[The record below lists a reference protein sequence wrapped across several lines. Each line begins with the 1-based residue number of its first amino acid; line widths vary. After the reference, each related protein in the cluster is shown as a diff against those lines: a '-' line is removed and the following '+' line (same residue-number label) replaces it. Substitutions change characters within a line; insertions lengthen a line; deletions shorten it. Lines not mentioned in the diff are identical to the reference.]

1 MQPVRIGGLRLQQ
14 RKTAGLCSGEVFELA
29 TTAAMKRQFALV
41 ALALGFVGTAQAESQ
56 TNVEDAPQNPLA
68 TPWSRPQPTYRFID
82 PGLAPSISDNPIAAV
97 GSNVIYLNN
106 CKAAGSCTITPGN
119 ENSAMNR
126 SSIPEQVSTVQ
137 PFAYSDAVWNQVVQC
152 VRDTYAPFNVQI
164 VTERPT
170 TPGYHMA
177 IVAGRPQDVQM
188 QNGVG
193 GVSPFSCGFIN
204 GGISYSFANIYGG
217 DVDETCWTV
226 AQETAH
232 SWGLDHKFD
241 NKDPMTYLQSGPT
254 RKTFQNMAGSCGE
267 FQARSCQC
275 GGSTMNSYQAI
286 LSTFG
291 PSGPPTPPTVAITA
305 PTNGAIVDAGFPVRA
320 DIMDGQGVSRA
331 ELFVDNTKVATI
343 TAAPWVF
350 NAPATLSQGN
360 HVVKVVG
367 YDIGGAAGEAT
378 ITVSIGHPCDSDHA
392 CSDSTNAC
400 VDGRC
405 VPGSG
410 VDGGLGT
417 ACTDNTECRSGQCA
431 SDGAGNSFCV
441 ESCNPESD
449 GCPGDFGCIQ
459 AGTGGVCWPGAGDG
473 GGCSSSDPSGGV
485 MFLGVGLGALL
496 ITRRR
501 RRR

>member
-1 MQPVRIGGLRLQQ
+1 
-14 RKTAGLCSGEVFELA
+14 
-29 TTAAMKRQFALV
+29 MKRQFALV
-41 ALALGFVGTAQAESQ
+41 ALTLSMGSIAYAESQ

-68 TPWSRPQPTYRFID
+68 TPWSRPQATYRFID
-82 PGLAPSISDNPIAAV
+82 PGLTPDLGDPSPVAHVAA
-97 GSNVIYLNN
+97 GANVIYLNN
-106 CKAAGSCTITPGN
+106 CKPNGCMVTPGG
-119 ENSAMNR
+119 ENSSQNR
-126 SSIPEQVSTVQ
+126 SSIPDQASTVQ
-137 PFAYSDAVWNQVVQC
+137 AFAYSDAVWQQVVQC
-152 VRDTYAPFNVQI
+152 VRETYAPFNVQI

-170 TPGYHMA
+170 QPGYHMA

-188 QNGVG
+188 QQGVG
-193 GVSPFSCGFIN
+193 GVSPFTCGFIT

-241 NKDPMTYLQSGPT
+241 NKDPMTYLQSGPS
-254 RKTFQNMAGSCGE
+254 RKAFQNMAGSCGE
-267 FQARSCQC
+267 FQARGCQC

-291 PSGPPTPPTVAITA
+291 ASGPPTPPTVTITA
-305 PTNGAIVDAGFPVRA
+305 PANNSSVDAGFPVRA

-331 ELFVDNTKVATI
+331 ELYIDNNKVATVN
-343 TAAPWVF
+343 AAPWVF
-350 NAPATLSQGN
+350 NAPASITAQGN
-360 HVVKVVG
+360 HLVKVIG
-367 YDIGGAAGEAT
+367 YDIAGTPGEAT
-378 ITVSIGHPCDSDHA
+378 VTVAIGHPCDDDHA

-417 ACTDNTECRSGQCA
+417 VCTDNAQCKSGQCA
-431 SDGAGNSFCV
+431 SDAQGNKYCV
-441 ESCNPESD
+441 ETCNPDND
-449 GCPGDFGCIQ
+449 GCPGDFGCIE
-459 AGTGGVCWPGAGDG
+459 AGTGGVCWPGAGGG
-473 GGCSSSDPSGGV
+473 GGCSTSDSNDGV
-485 MFLGVGLGALL
+485 IFFGLGLGALL

-501 RRR
+501 RR

>member
-1 MQPVRIGGLRLQQ
+1 
-14 RKTAGLCSGEVFELA
+14 
-29 TTAAMKRQFALV
+29 MKRQFALV
-41 ALALGFVGTAQAESQ
+41 ALTLGMGSIANAETQA
-56 TNVEDAPQNPLA
+56 NVEDAPQNPLA
-68 TPWSRPQPTYRFID
+68 TPWSRPQATYRFID
-82 PGLAPSISDNPIAAV
+82 PGLVTNIGDDGNNVEHVAN
-97 GSNVIYLNN
+97 NVIYLNN
-106 CKAAGSCTITPGN
+106 CKATNGCQVSPGG
-119 ENSAMNR
+119 ENSSQNR
-126 SSIPEQVSTVQ
+126 SSIPDQASTVQ
-137 PFAYSDAVWNQVVQC
+137 AFAYSDTVWNQVVQC
-152 VRDTYAPFNVQI
+152 VRETYAPFNVQI
-164 VTERPT
+164 VTDRPT

-188 QNGVG
+188 QSGVG
-193 GVSPFSCGFIN
+193 GVSPFTCGYIS
-204 GGISYSFANIYGG
+204 GGISFSFANIYGP
-217 DVDETCWTV
+217 DVDEICWTV

-232 SWGLDHKFD
+232 SWGLDHKYD

-254 RKTFQNMAGSCGE
+254 RKAFQNMAGPCGE
-267 FQARSCQC
+267 FQSRGCQC

-305 PTNGAIVDAGFPVRA
+305 PANNATVDAGFPVRA

-331 ELFVDNTKVATI
+331 ELYIDNTKVATVSS
-343 TAAPWVF
+343 APWVF

-360 HVVKVVG
+360 HLVKVIG

-378 ITVSIGHPCDSDHA
+378 VTVTIGHPCDSDHA

-405 VPGSG
+405 VPGTG

-417 ACTDNTECRSGQCA
+417 ACTNNADCVSGQCA
-431 SDGAGNSFCV
+431 SDGTAMYCV
-441 ESCNPESD
+441 ETCNPESD

-459 AGTGGVCWPGAGDG
+459 AGTGGVCWPGAGGG
-473 GGCSSSDPSGGV
+473 GGCSTGDPTGGV
-485 MFLGVGLGALL
+485 IFLGFGLGALV

-501 RRR
+501 RRA